1 MNTQVTVKAFEPLIQ
16 TSPLFP
22 RLTNEEQN
30 YSFSKVMGS
39 WITPSSETHS
49 RSRIRL
55 LTVGQFDKRSRFL
68 KYHLFLLAPLHILEV
83 ILQIPSMVT
92 FASMQQRHI
101 FKTK

>member
-1 MNTQVTVKAFEPLIQ
+1 MTVKAFEPLIQ
-16 TSPLFP
+16 PSPLFP

-30 YSFSKVMGS
+30 YSFSR
-39 WITPSSETHS
+39 TPSSETHG

-83 ILQIPSMVT
+83 VLQIPYMVT
-92 FASMQQRHI
+92 FASMQQRRI